1 MNKAIL
7 VMDMPKNCLY
17 CTLSNWATCRI
28 TKKCNTGYYR
38 PDSCPL
44 RPLPDRKKETD
55 ASTDYEYYRMQGYNM
70 CVDELGGAK

>member
-17 CTLSNWATCRI
+17 CPLSNWATCRI
-28 TKKCNTGYYR
+28 TKKCSTGYYR
-38 PDSCPL
+38 PDNCPL

-70 CVDELGGAK
+70 CVEELGGAE